1 MNWLLQDGKSLAHFR
16 VVSPLGAGGM
26 GEVYLAE
33 DLRLGRRVALKV
45 LTEKFS
51 EDEDRLRRFEF
62 EARTVSALNHPN
74 ILTIH
79 DIGLV
84 DGVRFIATEFVDGET
99 LRARLTRGRL
109 PPAEAINVAL
119 QVAGALAAA
128 HDAGIIHRDLK
139 PENVMI
145 RRDSYVKV
153 LDFGLAKLLDA
164 AGNASAAEHMHT
176 ETSPGV
182 IMGTYAYMSPEQARG
197 QAVDHRSDLF
207 ALGVVLYEM
216 LTGDRPFT
224 GSTMIDVLVA
234 VINTQPTAVSR
245 RVPVPGGVDRLID
258 RALGK
263 STEDRQ
269 QSAAELM
276 VELRAIGR
284 ELDAW
289 HALSSPAPARAP
301 ALPTPA
307 PAPTPAAA
315 PGRSAEINTA
325 PATKLKVRGRA
336 IDSLA
341 VLPLTNVNRDD
352 ELDYLSD
359 GLTDSLINNLSLVP
373 QLRVL
378 ARSTVFRYKSQ
389 PLDPIHVGKELGVQ
403 AVLTGRV
410 ARRGDRLVVGAE
422 LVNVNEGTQLWGA
435 QITRPSSDVF
445 VLQADISREISDAL
459 RRRLA
464 IENEP
469 KRTPAAAPKSS
480 AYEAYLKGIYFLNK
494 RTPAAFRRAIE
505 WLEQS
510 AAADPEFAPVH
521 AGLADCR
528 ALLATYSA
536 APDLIR
542 EATESAHRAL
552 ALDETLAE
560 AHASLAFIKFRYEMD
575 WDGAELEFQRALR
588 LNPNLAQTRHWH
600 AMFLA
605 ARRRFDEALTEIHR
619 ARELDPL
626 SLVVQCGIARI
637 LHFAG
642 RYEEAKAE
650 YERLLKLDPSFIRA
664 RLDLTMTLLAMGR
677 YREAREGL
685 DKTDQSSM
693 EAFREMFGGM
703 AAAREGDLETARAA
717 YEKLLGQYKQGQVS
731 ADQLAALAILLG
743 KMDEAYRLIVEA
755 VEKKSALLAYVNVEP
770 LAALFLTVPGVKE
783 LFRERGLLIE

>member
-1 MNWLLQDGKSLAHFR
+1 MNWLLQNGKSLAHFR

-33 DLRLGRRVALKV
+33 DTRLGRRVALKV
-45 LTEKFS
+45 LTERFS

-62 EARTVSALNHPN
+62 EARTVAALNHPN
-74 ILTIH
+74 IITVY
-79 DIGLV
+79 DVGS
-84 DGVRFIATEFVDGET
+84 DAAVRFIATEFVNDDT
-99 LRARLTRGRL
+99 LRARISAGRL
-109 PPAEAINVAL
+109 NPTQAIDIAT

-128 HDAGIIHRDLK
+128 HDAGIVHRDLK

-145 RRDSYVKV
+145 RADGYIKV
-153 LDFGLAKLLDA
+153 LDFGLAKLFE
-164 AGNASAAEHMHT
+164 ASASLATDPGENLHT
-176 ETSPGV
+176 ETTPGT
-182 IMGTYAYMSPEQARG
+182 ILGTYSYMSPEQGRG

-207 ALGVVLYEM
+207 SLGVILYEM
-216 LTGDRPFT
+216 LTGTRPFA
-224 GSTMIDVLVA
+224 GSSMIDVLLA
-234 VINTQPTAVSR
+234 IVSTEPPPVSKT
-245 RVPVPGGVDRLID
+245 VPVPPGVDRFVAKALIKNPSE
-258 RALGK
+258 RF
-263 STEDRQ
+263 
-269 QSAAELM
+269 QSAAEM
-276 VELRAIGR
+276 MAELRTLGR
-284 ELDAW
+284 QAEA
-289 HALSSPAPARAP
+289 ALKLSVGPPAPV
-301 ALPTPA
+301 
-307 PAPTPAAA
+307 
-315 PGRSAEINTA
+315 AEVPRRPVA
-325 PATKLKVRGRA
+325 SKRH
-336 IDSLA
+336 DSSVGSVA
-341 VLPLTNVNRDD
+341 VLPLTNVNQEEDL
-352 ELDYLSD
+352 EYLSD

-373 QLRVL
+373 RLRVL
-378 ARSTVFRYKSQ
+378 ARSTVFRYKTERI
-389 PLDPIHVGKELGVQ
+389 DPIAVGHTLGVE

-410 ARRGDRLVVGAE
+410 SRRADRLIVGAE
-422 LVNVNEGTQLWGA
+422 LVNVSEGTQIWGA
-435 QITRPSSDVF
+435 QITRPQSDVF
-445 VLQADISREISDAL
+445 SLQDDISREIADAL

-464 IENEP
+464 IEEEP
-469 KRTPAAAPKSS
+469 KRMPAAAPKSS
-480 AYEAYLKGIYFLNK
+480 AYEAYLKGMYFLNR

-510 AAADPEFAPVH
+510 AAADPGFAPAH

-542 EATESAHRAL
+542 DATESAHRAL

-575 WDGAELEFQRALR
+575 WAGAELEFQRALR

-600 AMFLA
+600 GMFLA
-605 ARRRFDEALTEIHR
+605 ARRRFDEALAEIHR

-626 SLVVQCGIARI
+626 SLGVQCGIARI

-642 RYEEAKAE
+642 RYEEARAE
-650 YERLLKLDPSFIRA
+650 FERLLKLDPSFIRA

-685 DKTDQSSM
+685 EKTDQSSM

-703 AAAREGDLETARAA
+703 AAAREGDLETARVA
-717 YEKLLGQYKQGQVS
+717 YEKLRGQYEQGQVS

-770 LAALFLTVPGVKE
+770 LAALFLTVPGVTE
-783 LFRERGLLIE
+783 LFREHGLLIE